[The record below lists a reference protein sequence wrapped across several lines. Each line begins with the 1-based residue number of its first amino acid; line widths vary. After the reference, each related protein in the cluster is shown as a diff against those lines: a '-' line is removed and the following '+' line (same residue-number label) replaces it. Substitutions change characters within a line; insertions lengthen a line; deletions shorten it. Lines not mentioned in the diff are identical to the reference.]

1 MAENKLLN
9 VRINHKFDTYE
20 NWMKSSITLGAGELA
35 VALIPNATGNNAG
48 NGLTPPT
55 IGVKIGDGSKTFA
68 QLDWI
73 QAIAGDVHPWA
84 KKESLEFAD
93 LSEAFKENLG
103 GYIGDQVQDT
113 NTTYVFKYEN
123 DVLTIKSKEKGQ
135 TNEEDFKEV
144 LTVTIADSTKIGKV
158 AGATAGNLPALTA
171 DGSLTDSG
179 EKISDY
185 LKTADAELAYA
196 PIALEE
202 TVSGLSDRVSA
213 LDTATTGRVSV
224 LESKMDVL
232 NGEAE
237 GSVKKQVADAI
248 AGVVA
253 SAPEDFDTL
262 KEIAD
267 YIASDKTGAAEL
279 SNRVAANETAIA
291 GLEEVALSKTASLEV
306 LNAITAEDVAA
317 WKAAEQN
324 AKTYADG
331 LDAAQTQARE
341 AVAERVTTLEGVVG
355 DETSGLVADVAGNA
369 DAIAA
374 LEEKSHE
381 HTNKTTLDGITDA
394 KVAAWDAAIQAGNGI
409 EVTTTDGK
417 SMVSN
422 VSTDL
427 LKTGANELVLECGG
441 SGVA

>member
-9 VRINHKFDTYE
+9 VRINHKFDTYA
-20 NWMKSSITLGAGELA
+20 NWMKSTVTLGAGELA
-35 VALIPNATGNNAG
+35 VALIDSGVSNS
-48 NGLTPPT
+48 GLTPPT
-55 IGVKIGDGSKTFA
+55 IGVKIGDGSKIFS

-84 KKESLEFAD
+84 KKEALEFAD

-135 TNEEDFKEV
+135 TNEEDFKDV
-144 LTVTIADSTKIGKV
+144 LTVTIADSTKISKV
-158 AGATAGNLPALTA
+158 TGATAGNLPALTA

-185 LKTADAELAYA
+185 LKTADADLAYA

-224 LESKMDVL
+224 LEEKMDVL

-279 SNRVAANETAIA
+279 INRVTANETAIA
-291 GLEEVALSKTASLEV
+291 NLEEVALSSTASLEV

-324 AKTYADG
+324 AKDYADS

-369 DAIAA
+369 EAIAA
-374 LEEKSHE
+374 LEENA
-381 HTNKTTLDGITDA
+381 HTHDNKTVLDGITED
-394 KVAAWDAAIQAGNGI
+394 KVTAWDAAIQAGNGV
-409 EVTTTDGK
+409 EVTTGDDGK
-417 SMVSN
+417 VTVSN

-427 LKTGANELVLECGG
+427 LKNGADELVLECGN
-441 SGVA
+441 SVASA